1 MVLMAACASLLSPQV
16 QTRASTAYGDL
27 NNFDVINDTGD
38 RCYGFEIELD
48 DVRSTDVTYTFD
60 WNHFGVPRITEDLS
74 DPLHPRVFVRYQ
86 SVRNSDGTFASF
98 TNPQDPA
105 NPIAPT
111 DGHSCVDV
119 SVNRGC
125 EHFGVG
131 YYGSPSRVIYRWLV
145 QDPLSPGTLMGGPL
159 VNVAT
164 PQFVY
169 YPAVPPPVLPGDPP
183 AAPAQVV
190 VVIEPPEPVEAGPD
204 QFGVPV
210 WVKVLKTVQPGGR
223 KVELAD
229 LMSDD
234 QEREDDEHW
243 AGQEQ
248 PETEIEWMVFQKR
261 PASNPGGD
269 EIVGA
274 DDLPEGDE
282 TVVRRYEFYVY
293 NGPTNPEDG
302 EAQCDNP
309 DSCPDAVGAYIGAQM
324 AGFNVEAPFGL
335 IDHLQSGEVGVP
347 YVDRSMVVGGNSP
360 YHVVL
365 GSGAI
370 PDGLVVDEAT
380 GVISGVP
387 ERAGIFL
394 FELQASDADGVT
406 ASKSYTVTVVDP
418 LVFSTQALPSGQEG
432 SAYQQALQ
440 ATGGV
445 APYRWEAGALP
456 GGLQLTRAGVI
467 QGTPEAGTA
476 GTYAVTVVVEDAE
489 DRRVEATLQMTVA
502 PVLRPEVR
510 GDIDRDGDVD
520 ITDLS
525 LVLAARNRP
534 ATGPGDARDL
544 DHNGVIN
551 ILDARILAALLARR

>member
-1 MVLMAACASLLSPQV
+1 MALMAACASFLSPQS
-16 QTRASTAYGDL
+16 QTQASTAYGDL

-60 WNHFGVPRITEDLS
+60 WNHFGVPRIAEDLS

-86 SVRNSDGTFASF
+86 STRNPDGTFASF

-131 YYGSPSRVIYRWLV
+131 YYGNPSRVIYRWLV
-145 QDPLSPGTLMGGPL
+145 EDPLSPGTLMGGPV

-169 YPAVPPPVLPGDPP
+169 YPPVPPPVLPGDPP
-183 AAPAQVV
+183 AAPAQIV
-190 VVIEPPEPVEAGPD
+190 VVIEPPEPVEPD
-204 QFGVPV
+204 PEQFGVPV
-210 WVKVLKTVQPGGR
+210 WVKVLKTVQPGAR

-234 QEREDDEHW
+234 QFRDDDEHW
-243 AGQEQ
+243 AGEEQ

-261 PASNPGGD
+261 PASNPGED

-274 DDLPEGDE
+274 DELPEGDE

-347 YVDRSMVVGGNSP
+347 YVDRSMVIGGNSP
-360 YHVVL
+360 YQIL
-365 GSGAI
+365 IGGGAL
-370 PDGLVVDEAT
+370 PDGLSVDGAT
-380 GVISGVP
+380 GVISGIP
-387 ERAGIFL
+387 GNAGTFT
-394 FELQASDADGVT
+394 FDLQATDADGVM
-406 ASKSYTVTVVDP
+406 ASKSYSVTIVEP
-418 LVFSTQALPSGQEG
+418 LALGTSVLPSGQEG
-432 SAYQQALQ
+432 SVYQQALSV
-440 ATGGV
+440 TGGV
-445 APYRWEAGALP
+445 APYRWEVGALP
-456 GGLQLTRAGVI
+456 SGLSLTQAGVI
-467 QGTPEAGTA
+467 WGIPDVGTA
-476 GTYAVTVVVEDAE
+476 GTHSIVVIVEDAE
-489 DRRVEATLQMTVA
+489 DRRVEATLEITLA
-502 PVLRPEVR
+502 PMVRPVVR
-510 GDIDRDGDVD
+510 GDIDGDGDID
-520 ITDLS
+520 ATDLA

-544 DHNGVIN
+544 DRNGVIN